1 MAVIVQTNKSDKNI
15 RVALIIEK
23 GKIKPVWF
31 EFLDNPASDR
41 IFIKE
46 ICSIWSHM
54 EGTAK
59 IINFSVW
66 DGANNYRLS
75 LDTKA
80 FTWKLGV
87 AEETP
92 FPAPSASSTWRFRRD
107 DD

>member
-1 MAVIVQTNKSDKNI
+1 MTIIVKTKKTDRNI
-15 RVALIIEK
+15 RVALIIED

-31 EFLDNPASDR
+31 EEANACRDR

-46 ICSIWSHM
+46 ICYIWYHM
-54 EGTAK
+54 EGSVK

-66 DGANNYRLS
+66 DGANNYCLS
-75 LDTKA
+75 LDTKE
-80 FTWKLGV
+80 FTWRLAI

-92 FPAPSASSTWRFRRD
+92 FPSPSASTTWRFHRD

>member
-31 EFLDNPASDR
+31 EEADTCRDR

-54 EGTAK
+54 EGAVK
-59 IINFSVW
+59 IISFSVW
-66 DGANNYRLS
+66 DGANNYCLS

-80 FTWKLGV
+80 FTWKLGIT
-87 AEETP
+87 EERL
-92 FPAPSASSTWRFRRD
+92 FPPSSGSSTWRFRRD
-107 DD
+107 ED